1 MTNFYLDTSALVKL
15 YVYES
20 GTPQMLELASKADNQ
35 LTLSTLTQIE
45 FHSAV
50 RSRQR
55 AGDLD
60 NSVSESMLDR
70 FDNDLDNRFNRQAV
84 NGYVIDL
91 AAGLVEQY
99 PLRGVR
105 CPSACGVSDIQDG
118 GPGRTCLCLRGQGAS
133 RCRRVGGPDNHRPV
147 IPGRTRVDQR
157 FRTRLVVVTGAAP
170 RRGGVGLRR
179 QRHA

>member
-20 GTPQMLELASKADNQ
+20 GTSQMLELASKADNQ

-55 AGDLD
+55 AGDMD
-60 NSVSESMLDR
+60 DSVSESMLDR

-99 PLRGVR
+99 PLRAYDALQLA
-105 CPSACGVSDIQDG
+105 ACLI
-118 GPGRTCLCLRGQGAS
+118 
-133 RCRRVGGPDNHRPV
+133 
-147 IPGRTRVDQR
+147 
-157 FRTRLVVVTGAAP
+157 FRTAAP
-170 RRGGVGLRR
+170 EEPVFVCADKELLAAAESEGLTTIDPSS
-179 QRHA
+179 QAEPE